1 MTLSISIAVIIC
13 IGLSTSVALIQTK
26 KLDQTRSN
34 YNEVLNESLKLNKSL
49 IESDELQDSMR
60 MRGDLWEDKYRKL
73 RVDYKKLGEKHDDV
87 IKQFDDYHRRVSDEK
102 ARHYSA
108 ELMDELSLEM
118 EQRFIEEL
126 NSRMP
131 IVEGDN
137 N

>member
-1 MTLSISIAVIIC
+1 MVLSISIAVIIC
-13 IGLSTSVALIQTK
+13 IGLSATVALIQTK
-26 KLDQTRSN
+26 KLDQTRLN
-34 YNEVLNESLKLNKSL
+34 YIEVLNESLKLNKSL

-73 RVDYKKLGEKHDDV
+73 RVDYKKLGDKHDDV
-87 IKQFDDYHRRVSDEK
+87 VKEFDDYHRRVMDKE
-102 ARHYSA
+102 ARRHDA
-108 ELMDELSLEM
+108 EFMDELSLEL